1 MPIVIHPNLP
11 LVAAQGVTAPV
22 VLQPGS
28 VISAR
33 VQQILGNDTVRISIG
48 SQALDVQ
55 SQVALQAGQTLQL
68 AVSQTA
74 EGSIALAVVS
84 QQGGVPTSPGASQ
97 STSQNTSL
105 STGQSN
111 ATTISDTV
119 TLAPAAVASIAP
131 QTTPAVAAPTIQ
143 LTPQEALAVSVA
155 VQSAATLQTSLAPLF
170 ANLGVA
176 AGLDN
181 LPPQLQQAIAQV
193 LSQQLNLDQNLTGS
207 DIQQAFQ
214 SSGLFLEASLASGSL
229 PQSAAT
235 PDLKAALIVLRQVLS
250 TSLNALPA
258 TQSALATPSAPASA
272 GISQPVAVPAGAAV
286 QQGATPTAAV
296 AGATTATLAAQ
307 QTVTAAAA
315 PAAPVSAQAGTSTA
329 AVAQPAT
336 TAATAVLQAGAQ
348 SLQLLAQPA
357 MITAEAAT
365 PTTVSPTLAPQLASE
380 TAAAAVL
387 TQVSTQVATGP
398 IAPNVL
404 NPGLANPVIPPASA
418 LADAAAR
425 AAASS
430 AALSLLQEAVQGLPL
445 TFANASS
452 LLLENGQMISLIPA
466 VAGRSS
472 EVDDAEMAR
481 SHPPPPPLS
490 GALPTAQPV
499 LPATLVA
506 NSPAE
511 STMHRLLAD
520 TDAAIAR
527 QILLQVASLPG
538 QTDTTAARLDPIA
551 ARWNFEIPFATPQ
564 GTAMAQF
571 EISRDGGG
579 NEVATAKPV
588 WRARFSLDVEPAGPV
603 HALISFSGARTSVRM
618 WAERPQTA
626 AQLRAGAGQ
635 LSQALALAQLQP
647 GDIVIAD
654 GTPPQAVPAK
664 AGHFLDRAL

>member
-1 MPIVIHPNLP
+1 MSIVIHPNLP

-33 VQQILGNDTVRISIG
+33 VQQILGNNTVRISIG
-48 SQALDVQ
+48 GQPLDVQ
-55 SQVALQAGQTLQL
+55 SQIPLQAGQTLQL

-74 EGSIALAVVS
+74 DGSIALAVVS
-84 QQGGVPTSPGASQ
+84 QQGGVPTSQGASQ
-97 STSQNTSL
+97 NTGL
-105 STGQSN
+105 SN
-111 ATTISDTV
+111 ATTIPDTV

-131 QTTPAVAAPTIQ
+131 QTTPAVTAPTIQ
-143 LTPQEALAVSVA
+143 LTAQEALAVSVA
-155 VQSAATLQTSLAPLF
+155 AQSAATLQTSLAPLF
-170 ANLGVA
+170 ADLGVA
-176 AGLDN
+176 AGLNN
-181 LPPQLQQAIAQV
+181 LPPQLQQAIGQV

-229 PQSAAT
+229 SQSAAT

-250 TSLNALPA
+250 TSLDALPA
-258 TQSALATPSAPASA
+258 GTTVIEGALASA
-272 GISQPVAVPAGAAV
+272 GVSLAGAAV
-286 QQGATPTAAV
+286 QQGATPTAVV
-296 AGATTATLAAQ
+296 AGATAAALAAQ
-307 QTVTAAAA
+307 EIVTAAAA
-315 PAAPVSAQAGTSTA
+315 SAAPVAPGTVPQTVTSA
-329 AVAQPAT
+329 
-336 TAATAVLQAGAQ
+336 AATAVLEADAQ
-348 SLQLLAQPA
+348 SLQLLTQPVT
-357 MITAEAAT
+357 ITAEAAT
-365 PTTVSPTLAPQLASE
+365 LTTVSPTPVPQPASE

-387 TQVSTQVATGP
+387 TQGATAP
-398 IAPNVL
+398 DTPNVL
-404 NPGLANPVIPPASA
+404 TPGLVNPLNPSASA
-418 LADAAAR
+418 LTDAALR
-425 AAASS
+425 VVASS
-430 AALSLLQEAVQGLPL
+430 AALNLLQEAVQGLPL
-445 TFANASS
+445 TLVSASG
-452 LLLENGQMISLIPA
+452 LMLENSQMLSLIPA
-466 VAGRSS
+466 VAGAGSS

-499 LPATLVA
+499 MPATLVS

-511 STMHRLLAD
+511 SAMHRLLAE
-520 TDAAIAR
+520 TEAAIAR
-527 QILLQVASLPG
+527 QTLLQVASLPG
-538 QTDTTAARLDPIA
+538 QTDTPAARLDPTA

-579 NEVATAKPV
+579 NEVAGAKRV

-603 HALISFSGARTSVRM
+603 HALVSFSGARTSVRM

-635 LSQALALAQLQP
+635 LSQALALAELQP

-654 GTPPQAVPAK
+654 GTPPQLAPAK